1 MTKSILLMG
10 STGFIGKNI
19 YDNLK
24 KNKLFKIYRYSTS
37 ENIFIDKVETQNF
50 DVLIFASGIHKSSNY
65 ENNCILFQSRKN
77 IKILSRFIDQ
87 VERVIFISSFKTSFN
102 TNKKFVDSNNKY
114 NFYRYDSL
122 YGKSKILAEKICK
135 YLCHLKNKRIVIL
148 SPSHVIGPEKIL
160 KSINNFEIK
169 KIKRKNIIFYP
180 DCFISL
186 VDVRNISY
194 FVEEV
199 ISSNIFD
206 NKKVILNDKSLK
218 YEEYVKHIKKGD
230 IYLHFKVNKIVLK
243 IIFLI
248 QPFLINLKIL
258 KNQIINKSQI
268 AYIDLNPTTKT
279 SEYSGKISFEQTM
292 DDIKKSL

>member
-24 KNKLFKIYRYSTS
+24 KNELFKIYRYSTT
-37 ENIFIDKVETQNF
+37 NNFFIDKAEIQKF
-50 DVLIFASGIHKSSNY
+50 DFLIFASGIHKSSNY
-65 ENNCILFQSRKN
+65 ENNNILFQSRKN

-87 VERVIFISSFKTSFN
+87 VEKVIFISSFKTSFN
-102 TNKKFVDSNNKY
+102 TNKKIIDSNNKY
-114 NFYRYDSL
+114 NFYRNDSL
-122 YGKSKILAEKICK
+122 YGKSKILAEKTCK

-148 SPSHVIGPEKIL
+148 SPSHVIGPEINL
-160 KSINNFEIK
+160 KSINNIEIK
-169 KIKRKNIIFYP
+169 KIKSKNLIFYP

-199 ISSNIFD
+199 ISSNIYD
-206 NKKVILNDKSLK
+206 NKKIILNDKSIK
-218 YEEYVKHIKKGD
+218 YKEYIKHIKKGD
-230 IYLHFKVNKIVLK
+230 IYLYFKVNKLFLK

-248 QPFLINLKIL
+248 QPFLINFKIL

-268 AYIDLNPTTKT
+268 EYIKLDPTTKT
-279 SEYSGKISFEQTM
+279 SDYSGKIPFEQTM

>member
-1 MTKSILLMG
+1 M
-10 STGFIGKNI
+10 
-19 YDNLK
+19 
-24 KNKLFKIYRYSTS
+24 
-37 ENIFIDKVETQNF
+37 
-50 DVLIFASGIHKSSNY
+50 
-65 ENNCILFQSRKN
+65 
-77 IKILSRFIDQ
+77 
-87 VERVIFISSFKTSFN
+87 
-102 TNKKFVDSNNKY
+102 
-114 NFYRYDSL
+114 
-122 YGKSKILAEKICK
+122 
-135 YLCHLKNKRIVIL
+135 
-148 SPSHVIGPEKIL
+148 
-160 KSINNFEIK
+160 
-169 KIKRKNIIFYP
+169 
-180 DCFISL
+180 
-186 VDVRNISY
+186 DVRNISY

-199 ISSNIFD
+199 ISSNIYD
-206 NKKVILNDKSLK
+206 DKKVILNDKSLK

>member
-24 KNKLFKIYRYSTS
+24 KNELFKIYRYSTS
-37 ENIFIDKVETQNF
+37 ENNFIDKVETQNF
-50 DVLIFASGIHKSSNY
+50 DILIFASGIHKSSNY
-65 ENNCILFQSRKN
+65 DNNSILFQSRKN

-199 ISSNIFD
+199 ISSNIYD
-206 NKKVILNDKSLK
+206 DKKVILNDKSLK